1 MSPSTTSAPMPLYYP
16 VMAPYRMVEENEE
29 SSLPFDEILNDT
41 DAQMKSQFQLQQDM
55 LLQNDFMH
63 WRTMPDETREGM
75 QDYGRSNGGND
86 ALQKKMEGFENLDK
100 GKSGDKQSST
110 EKRDSVSS
118 FGQERE
124 QEQEREQGQ
133 EQEREQERERERE
146 REQEE
151 GEGMASHSPFM
162 FTSAVIVRFSLSFRT
177 SWEILMQ
184 LSGA

>member
-29 SSLPFDEILNDT
+29 GSLPFDEFLNDT

-124 QEQEREQGQ
+124 REREQ
-133 EQEREQERERERE
+133 ERERE

>member
-29 SSLPFDEILNDT
+29 GSLPFDEILNDT

-124 QEQEREQGQ
+124 
-133 EQEREQERERERE
+133 REQEQERERE

>member
-124 QEQEREQGQ
+124 
-133 EQEREQERERERE
+133 REQEQERERE

>member
-29 SSLPFDEILNDT
+29 GSLPFDEFLNDT

-124 QEQEREQGQ
+124 QEQEQ
-133 EQEREQERERERE
+133 ERERE

>member
-29 SSLPFDEILNDT
+29 GSLPFDEFLNDT

-124 QEQEREQGQ
+124 REQEQEQ
-133 EQEREQERERERE
+133 EQERE

>member
-124 QEQEREQGQ
+124 QEQEQ
-133 EQEREQERERERE
+133 ERERE

>member
-29 SSLPFDEILNDT
+29 GSLPFDEFLNDT

-118 FGQERE
+118 VGQERE
-124 QEQEREQGQ
+124 QEQEQ
-133 EQEREQERERERE
+133 ERERE

>member
-1 MSPSTTSAPMPLYYP
+1 MSPSITSTSTSSAPMPLYYP
-16 VMAPYRMVEENEE
+16 VMTPYRMVEENEE
-29 SSLPFDEILNDT
+29 GSLPFDEILNDT

-63 WRTMPDETREGM
+63 WRTMPDETRESM
-75 QDYGRSNGGND
+75 QDYGRSSGGND
-86 ALQKKMEGFENLDK
+86 ALEKKMEDFENLDK
-100 GKSGDKQSST
+100 GKSDDKQSST

-124 QEQEREQGQ
+124 QER
-133 EQEREQERERERE
+133 ERERERE
-146 REQEE
+146 REQEQEREE
-151 GEGMASHSPFM
+151 GEGMASHSPFL

>member
-124 QEQEREQGQ
+124 QE
-133 EQEREQERERERE
+133 

>member
-86 ALQKKMEGFENLDK
+86 ALQKKMEDFENLDK

-118 FGQERE
+118 FGQ
-124 QEQEREQGQ
+124 
-133 EQEREQERERERE
+133 E

>member
-29 SSLPFDEILNDT
+29 GSLPFDEFLNDT

-86 ALQKKMEGFENLDK
+86 ALEKKMEDFENLDK

-124 QEQEREQGQ
+124 QE
-133 EQEREQERERERE
+133 REQEQERE

>member
-29 SSLPFDEILNDT
+29 GSLPFDEFLNDT

-110 EKRDSVSS
+110 EKRGSVSS

-124 QEQEREQGQ
+124 QEQEQ
-133 EQEREQERERERE
+133 ERERE